1 MNKLMRKPK
10 QQQNVDL
17 VAKYQR
23 FALTENPFPTSPV
36 NKDSTDRRING
47 KIYEGEI
54 RTKEY
59 EKIETAFLKTPQID
73 QARLRIGYLID
84 TSYIGRGNGKSAF
97 LVNLVD
103 RINQEYC
110 LDISNE
116 LNKCF
121 AVYVTPEPGGRTK
134 TFDSFVDLIFMAIY
148 SSGIISSSL
157 ATLRIDAIADIYPDL
172 TIDGDNEQELIK
184 SLDSE
189 DWYKQKGIDL
199 GRLDNF
205 IRENEFLQKIPD
217 TFPLFFPRRG
227 FFHPFISTE
236 TFLSAYKNLKKGRE
250 KLDFVFSHLVQMFMA
265 SGFNGAYSFVDD
277 FERVPDFQSGRQK
290 KDFAS
295 ELRSVLLDG
304 PYESARYG
312 FFNMFLVLHAGVPA
326 LISDAWS
333 SSGLE
338 QRYPLFPKAE
348 APHLV
353 PFEKLSRE
361 HVSLLI
367 RKYLDEYRI
376 DSFSGDELTPFTIDA
391 LIIIAEA
398 SEYNAAKILGN
409 CYALIENAL
418 MDNTNN
424 IDETFVRKKIEHRE
438 GLLMKGEETSIVD
451 DSSATDLIQ
460 KATEKRQS

>member
-1 MNKLMRKPK
+1 MNKLRRKPK
-10 QQQNVDL
+10 QQQNVEL
-17 VAKYQR
+17 EAKYQQ
-23 FALTENPFPTSPV
+23 FSLTENPFPTSPV

-54 RTKEY
+54 RSKEY

-73 QARLRIGYLID
+73 QARSRIGYLID

-97 LVNLVD
+97 LVNLVNL
-103 RINQEYC
+103 INKEYC

-121 AVYVTPEPGGRTK
+121 AAYVTPEPGGRTK
-134 TFDSFVDLIFMAIY
+134 TFDSFIDIIFMTIY

-157 ATLRIDAIADIYPDL
+157 ATLRLDAIVDIYPNV
-172 TIDGDNEQELIK
+172 TIDDNDEQELIK

-189 DWYKQKGIDL
+189 EWYKERGIE
-199 GRLDNF
+199 LDKITDF
-205 IRENEFLQKIPD
+205 IRKNEFLQKIPD
-217 TFPLFFPRRG
+217 TFPLFPHRQG
-227 FFHPFISTE
+227 FFHPFISAE
-236 TFLSAYKNLKKGRE
+236 TFLSAYQNLKKGKE

-265 SGFNGAYSFVDD
+265 SGFNGAYIFVDD
-277 FERVPDFQSGRQK
+277 FERIPDFQSGRQK
-290 KDFAS
+290 KDFAT

-338 QRYPLFPKAE
+338 QRYPLFPKTE
-348 APHLV
+348 SPHLV
-353 PFEKLSRE
+353 LFEKLSRE

-367 RKYLDEYRI
+367 KKYLAEYRI
-376 DSFSGDELTPFTIDA
+376 DSFSGDELAPFTIEA
-391 LIIIAEA
+391 LNIIAEA
-398 SEYNAAKILGN
+398 SEYNAAKILRT
-409 CYALIENAL
+409 CCTLIETAL
-418 MDNTNN
+418 ADNTDN
-424 IDETFVRKKIEHRE
+424 IDEAFVHKKIENSE
-438 GLLMKGEETSIVD
+438 GLMQGEEPSIVD

-460 KATEKRQS
+460 KATEK